1 MEGGNS
7 AQSCHKCWYKSRL
20 FIILSALILLYFI
33 NLALVGFD
41 VIVLDKV
48 FVAFWEYLGIAWWA
62 LLLGLILGG
71 CIDYFVPKEYIAK
84 HLGRNHAQSIVKA
97 VIFGFL
103 MSSCSHGILA
113 IAMELYKKGA
123 STASVVAFLLA
134 SPWANMVITIL
145 LFGFFGWKAFL
156 FVGFAILIALI
167 TGLIYEVLDNK
178 GLVEHNPHTVK
189 FPDGFSLRKDLK
201 ERWLRWRFTN
211 KNILDVVFGVGKG
224 SLRLS
229 EMVLWWLLIGMF
241 IAGIARAYV
250 PEDFFRTYMGPTFI
264 GMLIVLVAA
273 IVIEVCSEGSS
284 PIAFEIFRQTG
295 SFGNAFIFLMAGVV
309 TDYTEI
315 ALLWSNIGRKTA
327 LWLPVITVPQVFIL
341 AFLFNVLL

>member
-1 MEGGNS
+1 MIYS
-7 AQSCHKCWYKSRL
+7 HKRWYKSRL
-20 FIILSALILLYFI
+20 FVILLALLLLYI
-33 NLALVGFD
+33 VNHVLVGFD
-41 VIVLDKV
+41 IILLDRV
-48 FVAFWEYLGIAWWA
+48 FVAFWEYLIIVWWA
-62 LLLGLILGG
+62 LLLGLVFGG
-71 CIDYFVPKEYIAK
+71 CIDYFVPKEYVSK

-97 VIFGFL
+97 VVFGFL

-123 STASVVAFLLA
+123 STASIVAFLLA
-134 SPWANMVITIL
+134 SPWANMAITIL

-156 FVGFAILIALI
+156 FVGFAIVIALI
-167 TGLIYEVLDNK
+167 TGFIYEFLDNK
-178 GLVEHNPHTVK
+178 GLVEHNPHTAK
-189 FPDGFSLRKDLK
+189 FPDGFSLRKDLRQ
-201 ERWLRWRFTN
+201 RWLRWRFN
-211 KNILDVVFGVGKG
+211 VENLLDVAFGVGKG

-250 PEDFFRTYMGPTFI
+250 PETFFHAYMGPTFI
-264 GMLIVLVAA
+264 GMLVVLVAA
-273 IVIEVCSEGSS
+273 TVIEVCSEGSS

-315 ALLWSNIGRKTA
+315 GLLWSNIGRKTA

-341 AFLFNVLL
+341 AYLFNLLL